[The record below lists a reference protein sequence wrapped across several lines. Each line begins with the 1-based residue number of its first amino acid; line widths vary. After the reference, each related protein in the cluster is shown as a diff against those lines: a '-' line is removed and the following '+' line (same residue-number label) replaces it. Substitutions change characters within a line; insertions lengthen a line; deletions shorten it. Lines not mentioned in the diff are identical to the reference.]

1 MQLPSIP
8 QDPGTQP
15 PPPPHPYGSLKE
27 VSPVPQNDP
36 APPVPDKKR
45 STTNS
50 KRSALSESMEESD
63 TRPEVSDLDMSTSL
77 ESGHVRPDVRGS
89 GWPGNPA
96 GIQSPLPRGANPEV
110 SNDKTAKPVPKARL
124 RSPCMCKCVCA
135 SVCVHVCV
143 CVCICVC
150 ACVCVHVCV
159 CMCVCVHVCVCMCVC
174 VCAYVCVHV
183 CVCMC
188 VCACVCVCICVCAC
202 VWCLCVCVCMCVHV
216 WGVCMVC
223 VCMCACVYVHVCG
236 VCMCVWCVCM
246 CVVCVHVCVC
256 VCDSYHPLQLL
267 WIVLGTRHL
276 WSVVCLPDLD

>member
-27 VSPVPQNDP
+27 ASPVPQNDP

-143 CVCICVC
+143 CMCVCVCVCVCVHMCVCMCVC
-150 ACVCVHVCV
+150 ACVCA
-159 CMCVCVHVCVCMCVC
+159 CVC

-183 CVCMC
+183 CGVCVYVCVCVFMCGMCVWYVCVCVHVCMC
-188 VCACVCVCICVCAC
+188 MCVVCVCVCGVCA
-202 VWCLCVCVCMCVHV
+202 
-216 WGVCMVC
+216 
-223 VCMCACVYVHVCG
+223 
-236 VCMCVWCVCM
+236 CVWCVCM
-246 CVVCVHVCVC
+246 CLCVC

>member
-27 VSPVPQNDP
+27 ASPVPQNDP

-143 CVCICVC
+143 CMCVCACVCVCVCVHMCVCMCVC

-159 CMCVCVHVCVCMCVC
+159 CM
-174 VCAYVCVHV
+174 
-183 CVCMC
+183 
-188 VCACVCVCICVCAC
+188 CVCVCICVCAC

-246 CVVCVHVCVC
+246 CVVCVHVCGVCACVCVC